1 MTTVEPTVE
10 PTAPAPVPDAPA
22 VLADVAGM
30 LRTMLDED
38 GLDDIEVAMDTRFT
52 DDLEL
57 ESIDLVTL
65 AGTLQD
71 RYGQEVNFAEF
82 VADLELDEIIGLT
95 VGQLVEYIVRCI
107 GAAEVRAAGARAAD
121 AGVAEARAAEGS

>member
-1 MTTVEPTVE
+1 
-10 PTAPAPVPDAPA
+10 
-22 VLADVAGM
+22 M
-30 LRTMLDED
+30 LRTMLDEE

-95 VGQLVEYIVRCI
+95 VGQLVEYIVRCLAATEVR
-107 GAAEVRAAGARAAD
+107 AAEVRVG
-121 AGVAEARAAEGS
+121 EGS

>member
-1 MTTVEPTVE
+1 MTTVE
-10 PTAPAPVPDAPA
+10 PTAPAPATTPDAPA

-95 VGQLVEYIVRCI
+95 VGQLVQYIVRCLST
-107 GAAEVRAAGARAAD
+107 AQVRA
-121 AGVAEARAAEGS
+121 VEGS